1 MPTGNIDYIVPMGH
15 DDGVRIA
22 NALEALAG
30 RTGLVWDSEAGE
42 YTTQSV
48 CSVMWAHRDGLPY
61 GITEPV
67 GSAIACTKIGAHA
80 GWAAPTPGIV
90 GRAAIDPYAGVG
102 PFWFME
108 ANGYVDADGML
119 HVTAVRGDGRFSRD
133 GSNGN
138 VWILYNTLYWTGIEV
153 GSVASF
159 SISDRQLSGMVPQP
173 GAYLPNGSLRP
184 FMWIAKYP
192 LVKDSDGEAA
202 SISGVAPW
210 TRNISHATLITDCK
224 NASTGYSGKN
234 VADDWYIKVMFLLKY
249 ATKHSQSVFA
259 GCTSYDVQL
268 TPTVAESAKT
278 RVIVSNADAAKL
290 VVGSAMMLGT
300 HTATNKD
307 RNQAYNH
314 DVFDSYIIEKIEAYD
329 TSNMAVYLD
338 ATEPFDVATTYLFST
353 SPWHSGACDA
363 VEGDGTR
370 TDAGRTNGHEP
381 FVIQGVEIG
390 HGMYECLG
398 NVILENTG
406 DGWEICICNDSKY
419 EASSV
424 TANYT
429 RTGKYLP
436 ADTSD
441 GWKYPLYHENANGLL
456 VGLTTG
462 ASQTTG
468 LCDGQYT
475 NKLATTGTREFL
487 GLGGLGN
494 GGNAGLFCLSGTY
507 SLSSAGWSF
516 GSRLSGVGRSRAAA

>member
-1 MPTGNIDYIVPMGH
+1 MAQYPFMSDKTGR
-15 DDGVRIA
+15 RIA
-22 NALEALAG
+22 TALEAMV
-30 RTGLVWDSEAGE
+30 RMNGLVYDETAGE
-42 YTTQSV
+42 YTPESITA
-48 CSVMWAHRDGLPY
+48 MLDAYRNGLSY
-61 GITEPV
+61 GVSIPK
-67 GSAIACTKIGAHA
+67 GSATACTKIGANA
-80 GWAAPTPGIV
+80 GIANPTPGIV
-90 GRAAIDPYAGVG
+90 GRAADDPYTMLG
-102 PFWFME
+102 PFVHFDV
-108 ANGYVDADGML
+108 NGYVDADGIP
-119 HVTAVRGDGRFSRD
+119 HVTAFEGDGRFRRD
-133 GSNGN
+133 GSNGD
-138 VWILYNTLYWTGIEV
+138 VWVLAPVLWWAMEEGDAAV
-153 GSVASF
+153 ALSVSDGPAPGMSLQPQALLPDGS
-159 SISDRQLSGMVPQP
+159 R
-173 GAYLPNGSLRP
+173 RP
-184 FMWIAKYP
+184 FMLYAKY
-192 LVKDSDGEAA
+192 VGVRGDDGLMHSYA
-202 SISGVAPW
+202 GRKPW
-210 TRNISHATLITDCK
+210 NRNVSHNSLITQCA
-224 NASTGYSGKN
+224 NASSGYSGKN

-249 ATKHSQSVFA
+249 ATKNSQSVFA

-329 TSNMAVYLD
+329 TANMAVYLD
-338 ATEPFDVATTYLFST
+338 ATEPFDVDTTYLFST

-370 TDAGRTNGHEP
+370 TAAGRTNGHEP
-381 FVIQGVEIG
+381 FVMQGVEIG

-436 ADTSD
+436 ADTAD
-441 GWKYPLYHENANGLL
+441 GWKYPMYHESANGLL

-487 GLGGLGN
+487 GLGDLSV
-494 GGNAGLFCLSGTY
+494 GGNAGLFCLSGAGT
-507 SLSSAGWSF
+507 LSNASWRV

>member
-1 MPTGNIDYIVPMGH
+1 MSLDYIVPMGH

-22 NALEALAG
+22 NALEIMAG
-30 RTGLVWDSEAGE
+30 MSGLVWDSEAGE
-42 YTTQSV
+42 YTTQSI

-61 GITEPV
+61 GIAEPL
-67 GSAIACTKIGAHA
+67 GNATACTKIGAHA
-80 GWAAPTPGIV
+80 GWAVPTPGIV
-90 GRAAIDPYAGVG
+90 GRPAIDPYVGRG

-108 ANGYVDADGML
+108 AAGYVDADGML

-173 GAYLPNGSLRP
+173 GAYLPDGSLRP

-192 LVKDSDGEAA
+192 LGKYDNDVA
-202 SISGVAPW
+202 SVSGVKPW

-224 NASTGYSGKN
+224 NSTTGYSGKS

-259 GCTSYDVQL
+259 GCTSYDVHMN
-268 TPTVAESAKT
+268 PTVAETGVT

-290 VVGSAMMLGT
+290 VVGSAVMLGT
-300 HTATNKD
+300 HTASSAD
-307 RNQAYNH
+307 RNTAYNY
-314 DVFDSYIIEKIEAYD
+314 DVFDGLNILKIEAYD
-329 TSNMAVYLD
+329 TANMAVYVD
-338 ATEPFDVATTYLFST
+338 ATEPFDVEDTYLLST
-353 SPWHSGACDA
+353 SPWYCGACDA

-381 FVIQGVEIG
+381 FVMQGVEIG

-487 GLGGLGN
+487 GLGILYI
-494 GGNAGLFCLSGTY
+494 GGTAGLFCLYGYIT
-507 SLSSAGWSF
+507 LSSAYWII